1 MSFDTK
7 LLADLMA
14 CKPVSSQPENVN
26 RASAILNQKLT
37 AAGLH
42 CTMENCGD
50 YQVLFAST
58 TPGKE
63 PDVLL
68 NAHIDVVPATDDLF
82 TLKIDGDIARGRGVG
97 DCLGNAVSIAQILIN
112 LKNQASV
119 GAIFSCD
126 EEIGGATTAAMVKLG
141 YRARRLA
148 IVIDGPTHALA
159 IAQKGIIIIRLRA
172 RGAGGHAS
180 APWACDNPIE
190 KLLDGYAKLKSAWPE
205 VSADDQWHDTMAP
218 CQIQAGFA
226 DNQIPEQAE
235 MILNIRYT
243 QEENF
248 ATITHLVENLTGLE
262 TEVLRTCKPL
272 YTDENAPAIQALLAA
287 MRQAFPDKDIA
298 VRRMNGATDA
308 RHMGAFGVPVAI
320 IGTPGGSVHSD
331 QEWADLDGIDKY
343 TNMLTDF
350 IRDSTNLG

>member
-205 VSADDQWHDTMAP
+205 VSADDQWHDTMYPAKS
-218 CQIQAGFA
+218 
-226 DNQIPEQAE
+226 
-235 MILNIRYT
+235 
-243 QEENF
+243 
-248 ATITHLVENLTGLE
+248 
-262 TEVLRTCKPL
+262 KP
-272 YTDENAPAIQALLAA
+272 ALPTT
-287 MRQAFPDKDIA
+287 RFRN
-298 VRRMNGATDA
+298 RR
-308 RHMGAFGVPVAI
+308 
-320 IGTPGGSVHSD
+320 
-331 QEWADLDGIDKY
+331 K
-343 TNMLTDF
+343 
-350 IRDSTNLG
+350 